1 MESPLC
7 STSKIRLSFC
17 SPLASW
23 LPASRYITSWALNCR
38 HPGIGYTRHLQRQ
51 GSLLV
56 AVFEFDW
63 AGTSHRTMAAKTAK
77 TLSSGTLRVPY
88 MPMTV
93 HAIPCPPPI
102 LQDDFD
108 GCRIPGGVDLWSKG
122 GFYSPGE
129 CFSGYRAMCTQT
141 SAATNGWP
149 IQDGETVVRCV
160 PE

>member
-1 MESPLC
+1 
-7 STSKIRLSFC
+7 
-17 SPLASW
+17 
-23 LPASRYITSWALNCR
+23 
-38 HPGIGYTRHLQRQ
+38 
-51 GSLLV
+51 
-56 AVFEFDW
+56 
-63 AGTSHRTMAAKTAK
+63 MAAKTAK

-102 LQDDFD
+102 LPDDFD

-129 CFSGYRAMCTQT
+129 CFSGYRAMCTQMLAV
-141 SAATNGWP
+141 SNGWP

-160 PE
+160 PELVNAP